1 MGLMDRTPLTVT
13 PIRAPAVLKLQ
24 LQLHS
29 SFDISS
35 SKHYWPEKK
44 ELRSDSCCVNGG
56 ENCFKHKNST
66 TLQCCVKYKNKEHY
80 SLKHIFSH
88 QSIIAEATHGWDR
101 IGQRHD
107 LSPWQQVDGKDYLLQ
122 KENGQGADDQQGGH
136 QEEQGDQDSREEG
149 DGRGWS
155 HASK

>member
-13 PIRAPAVLKLQ
+13 PIRAPAVLKLH

-35 SKHYWPEKK
+35 SKHYWPEKE

-66 TLQCCVKYKNKEHY
+66 TLQCCEHCHIKKIVTHSLTHYRVITKCPGQIKQWGLLVKYKNIEHY
-80 SLKHIFSH
+80 SLKKHIFSL
-88 QSIIAEATHGWDR
+88 I
-101 IGQRHD
+101 
-107 LSPWQQVDGKDYLLQ
+107 
-122 KENGQGADDQQGGH
+122 NNC
-136 QEEQGDQDSREEG
+136 
-149 DGRGWS
+149 
-155 HASK
+155 